1 MKNIK
6 KTLIAS
12 SIISALSMNA
22 MAQDIPESL
31 MKKESDQKTQNQEE
45 RIIIEN
51 KPVDERPTDQ
61 ERIIIENKP
70 VDEIPA
76 TDENREKLNDKERE
90 IDDSLKLSLNFNY
103 NLQQYNVETCYA
115 PLSQM
120 VNSFS
125 RSPNIKDL
133 ELRSTLIES
142 DKTEPVVFMDYAV
155 VGNQEPEY
163 SSVNL
168 SLQAIPYEE
177 KNTCLLIETK
187 DTILNNVESC
197 EPLLAEADNSD
208 NPAFVDEGTFPNP
221 FGKNKYFRKF
231 NNQLLTLNDIKEG
244 GCHVRSVSYSQYVNP
259 ETDDDT
265 KGDVVE

>member
-12 SIISALSMNA
+12 SIISIFSMNA
-22 MAQDIPESL
+22 MSQDIPESL
-31 MKKESDQKTQNQEE
+31 MKKETDEKAKNQEE
-45 RIIIEN
+45 RIIIQN
-51 KPVDERPTDQ
+51 KPADERPVNG

-76 TDENREKLNDKERE
+76 TEENREKLNKKERE

-103 NLQQYNVETCYA
+103 NLQQYDVKTCYA

-120 VNSFS
+120 VSSYS

-163 SSVNL
+163 SSINL

-197 EPLLAEADNSD
+197 GPLLEEADNSE

-221 FGKNKYFRKF
+221 FGKNKHFRKF

-259 ETDDDT
+259 ETDDNT
-265 KGDVVE
+265 KDDPVE

>member
-1 MKNIK
+1 M
-6 KTLIAS
+6 S
-12 SIISALSMNA
+12 A

-31 MKKESDQKTQNQEE
+31 MKKETDESAKNQEE

-51 KPVDERPTDQ
+51 KPVDERSVNE
-61 ERIIIENKP
+61 ERVIIENKP

-76 TDENREKLNDKERE
+76 TEENREKLNKKERE
-90 IDDSLKLSLNFNY
+90 IDDSLRMSLNFNF
-103 NLQQYNVETCYA
+103 NLQQYDVKTCYK

-120 VNSFS
+120 VSSLSNSS
-125 RSPNIKDL
+125 SIKDL
-133 ELRSTLIES
+133 EFRSTLIES

-177 KNTCLLIETK
+177 KNTCLFIETK

-208 NPAFVDEGTFPNP
+208 NPAFVDEGTFENP
-221 FGKNKYFRKF
+221 FGKNKYFRKYV
-231 NNQLLTLNDIKEG
+231 NQLLTLNDIKEG

-259 ETDDDT
+259 ETDDNT
-265 KGDVVE
+265 KDDPVE

>member
-12 SIISALSMNA
+12 SIISVLSMNA

-31 MKKESDQKTQNQEE
+31 MKKENAQDTKNQEE

-51 KPVDERPTDQ
+51 KPVDERPTDE

-76 TDENREKLNDKERE
+76 TDENREKLNKETKIEKNTRLA
-90 IDDSLKLSLNFNY
+90 INFSYRLNE
-103 NLQQYNVETCYA
+103 YNVKTCYE
-115 PLSQM
+115 PLSNL
-120 VNSFS
+120 VRSFA
-125 RSPNIKDL
+125 RSPNLEDL

-142 DKTEPVVFMDYAV
+142 DKTEPVVFMDYAIV
-155 VGNQEPEY
+155 AKEDPQY
-163 SSVNL
+163 SSINL
-168 SLQAIPYEE
+168 SLQAIPYED

-208 NPAFVDEGTFPNP
+208 NPAFVDEGTFENP
-221 FGKNKYFRKF
+221 FGKNKYFRKYG
-231 NNQLLTLNDIKEG
+231 NQLLTLNDIKEG

-259 ETDDDT
+259 ETDNDT
-265 KGDVVE
+265 KDDAVE

>member
-12 SIISALSMNA
+12 SIISIFSMNA
-22 MAQDIPESL
+22 MSQDIPESL
-31 MKKESDQKTQNQEE
+31 MKKETDEKAKNQEE
-45 RIIIEN
+45 RIIIQN
-51 KPVDERPTDQ
+51 KPVDERPVNG

-76 TDENREKLNDKERE
+76 TEENREKLNKKERE
-90 IDDSLKLSLNFNY
+90 LDDSLKLSLNFNY
-103 NLQQYNVETCYA
+103 NLQQYDVKTCYA

-120 VNSFS
+120 VSSYS

-163 SSVNL
+163 SSINL

-177 KNTCLLIETK
+177 KNTCLTY
-187 DTILNNVESC
+187 
-197 EPLLAEADNSD
+197 P
-208 NPAFVDEGTFPNP
+208 
-221 FGKNKYFRKF
+221 
-231 NNQLLTLNDIKEG
+231 
-244 GCHVRSVSYSQYVNP
+244 
-259 ETDDDT
+259 
-265 KGDVVE
+265 